1 MADNVKYKFI
11 QNVGDYFPSGYFS
24 EDFIDKVQKASGL
37 NADQMAELCK
47 PYVKLRGEYEKYKNY
62 ILNNNPRVK
71 DAIKHTHDFHTLL
84 LRILGYDT
92 TRPYQQFVT
101 INEDDHSVVPV
112 RHILTRGGNTTMLVM
127 EMQHLIK
134 TGEQEPAG
142 LFEQQYNVKDGELT
156 TPVTIRHQQYYAG
169 QWSELFSLPTDRETH
184 ISPAVI
190 NKAID
195 AIFLLPEKERPHFI
209 LMMAGNTMFLL
220 DSDKWNRG
228 SYLVFSMDELF
239 SQASI
244 AAFRKY
250 YALFHLLVCK
260 DTLAADSE
268 TVLMDQLVEES
279 YKSAYEVTKDLKE
292 GVILS
297 VETLANEALWYWK
310 RELDNPDSE
319 LKDNPLS
326 NIDYTDDT
334 FESEVKDD
342 CLTIIYRML
351 FIFYA
356 ESRDELDILPT
367 KDEVYRDGYSLDM
380 LRDLE
385 KVPMITDES
394 RNGYFF
400 HDSLNDLFWLLANGY
415 RQGQEANKSFSVRKI
430 DSPLFSNKRLHH
442 LANVKIRNV
451 EWQKIIRALS
461 LSNRDKQVGRI
472 SYANLGVNQL
482 GSVYESLLA
491 YRGFYAEQ
499 DYIEVH
505 KAGKPEEGTFLVPY
519 SRMDDFKANE
529 ILCDENGEPKILPQ
543 GTFVYRLN
551 GRDRQ
556 KSASY
561 YTPEVLTRST
571 VKYTLKSILDEVA
584 AGKRKAQDLLDLKI
598 LEPAMGAAAFQ
609 NEVINQLAEAY
620 LAYEQ
625 QQRHEDGK
633 QNWRIAPD
641 HYRDELQKVKAYI
654 ATHNVYG
661 VDLNPTAIELGKLS
675 LWLNVIHKDMETP
688 FFSNRLALG
697 NAVIGAWLKVYD
709 KKDILGIPGIKNK
722 KGKNGGLQPNEWWTK
737 APHKVHFNKVQFNNG
752 SIKSS
757 VKRSVN
763 EIYHFLLPDK
773 NMLALRSI
781 KDVFIPADATEEER
795 IKLKE
800 TRKAQIKGMK
810 DKLDD
815 WTAPI
820 SGEDFQILQRISA
833 KIDKRLFEYFTF
845 QWDIERLTNNKTDL
859 WGVAGQT
866 NIEFGSLAE
875 NYAEKE
881 RLNDTRYRHDNAYF
895 RLKNVLDYWCAL
907 WFWEFDDV
915 HQLPT
920 RREYWSDIEAM
931 LDIKDAEIDS
941 RTARALHT
949 YVEKDGQ
956 LGFFAQNHQNDLFAQ
971 SQLDNMV
978 HEEPHHDDDN
988 EENKEGK
995 NSSSDWQET
1004 EEISEIKTKSKQEI
1018 LSETK
1023 GVVRSFF
1030 DDSPRFQTVAK
1041 YAARYH
1047 FFHPMLEFIEV
1058 FWLRDGFDII
1068 CGNPPWIMLGFD
1080 ETGIISES
1088 YPEIAIRNVAA
1099 SDVTTKRQSLFNTNK
1114 NLLAV
1119 YKKEEIEVCASIAF
1133 TNAVSNYPLLVG
1145 QKANLYKCILT
1156 NCMDLAS
1163 EEGGYIGILCPES
1176 IYDDPKGQPLRR
1188 ELYKRLRYHFQYQ
1201 NELRLFAEVDHHTV
1215 YGDQLLGPRSSS
1227 PNFLSIHNLFHP
1239 STVDSCFVHSG
1250 DGLCLGKKDNKGNW
1264 NTKGHFDRIVHFTIK
1279 ELEVLS
1285 KIFENGKNCDCTKL
1299 VSIHSSSIM
1308 NVLRNFAA
1316 FNKTVA
1322 NISPEPI
1329 ITVAFDETGCLR
1341 KGYTKRE
1348 VIYPSKNQLVY
1359 VGPHVFVSNPVYKN
1373 PRKSCVL
1380 NSDYDSVNLMKI
1392 KENYLPRTCYTLQIP
1407 LAKIAELQK
1416 GFCIGNDSDGKPI
1429 YDEWLSYYKAGFR
1442 RMMGSDS
1449 ERSLSG
1455 AIIPANYVHIGSIKS
1470 IVFKNVWNL
1479 LEFVGICSSL
1489 PLDFK
1494 IKIMGVTDLHKDRIT
1509 TLPLGINNIYQK
1521 SLYCRT
1527 LMLNCLTKEYTDLW
1541 QSCWRPEYAQEQWS
1555 ISDPRLKPFTGLT
1568 EEWTWETPLRNYF
1581 ERRQALVEI
1590 DVLAAMALGLSLK
1603 DLELIYTIQFP
1614 VLQQNENDT
1623 WYDAKGNIVFTC
1635 SKGLN
1640 GVGCERKEWESIRG
1654 NLSEDGLTY
1663 EGTEATYIH
1672 TIDPK
1677 KSEMYGGEQTTYYA
1691 PYTKCDRIA
1700 DYRRAWAFFENRL

>member
-1 MADNVKYKFI
+1 MAENVKYKFI

-37 NADQMAELCK
+37 NSDQMTELCK

-62 ILNNNPRVK
+62 ILNTHPRVK

-84 LRILGYDT
+84 LNILGYDT
-92 TRPYQQFVT
+92 TCAYQQFIT

-112 RHILTRGGNTTMLVM
+112 RHILTRNGKTTMLVM

-134 TGEQEPAG
+134 TDEQEPAG
-142 LFEQQYNVKDGELT
+142 LFEQQYNVVEDGQT
-156 TPVTIRHQQYYAG
+156 SSVIIRHQQYYAG
-169 QWSELFSLPTDRETH
+169 QWSELFTLPKDEEAH

-195 AIFLLPEKERPHFI
+195 AIFLLPEEHRPHFI

-228 SYLVFSMDELF
+228 SYLEFSMDELF

-244 AAFRKY
+244 SAFRKY
-250 YALFHLLVCK
+250 YALFHLLICK

-268 TVLMDQLVEES
+268 SVLMDKLVEES

-310 RELDNPDSE
+310 KELTNPDTT
-319 LKDNPLS
+319 LKSNPLS
-326 NIDYTDDT
+326 SIDYTDDT
-334 FESEVKDD
+334 FEAEVKDD
-342 CLTIIYRML
+342 CLNIIYRLL

-367 KDEVYRDGYSLDM
+367 KDEVYKDGYSLEM

-385 KVPMITDES
+385 KAPMRTEES

-415 RQGQEANKSFSVRKI
+415 RQGQQDNKSFSVRKI
-430 DSPLFSNKRLHH
+430 DSPLFDNRRLHH
-442 LANVKIRNV
+442 LKDVKIRNI

-505 KAGKPEEGTFLVPY
+505 KVGKPEEGTFLVPY
-519 SRMDDFKANE
+519 SRMDDFEADE
-529 ILCDENGEPKILPQ
+529 ILCDEQGEPKILPQ

-584 AGKRKAQDLLDLKI
+584 EGKRKAQDLLDLKI

-620 LAYEQ
+620 LTYQQ
-625 QQRHEDGK
+625 QQRHEAGFK
-633 QNWRIAPD
+633 EWRIAPD

-709 KKDILGIPGIKNK
+709 KKDIIGLSVTV
-722 KGKNGGLQPNEWWTK
+722 KGKYKLLPNEWWTK
-737 APHKVHFNKVQFNNG
+737 APHKIHFNKVNFENG
-752 SIKSS
+752 KVKSA

-773 NMLALRSI
+773 NMLAVRSI

-795 IKLKE
+795 LKLKE

-810 DKLDD
+810 EMLDD

-820 SGEDFQILQRISA
+820 SSEEFQILQRISA
-833 KIDKRLFEYFTF
+833 KIDKRLLEYFTF

-859 WGVAGQT
+859 WGIYGQT
-866 NIEFGSLAE
+866 TLEFGSLAE

-881 RLNDTRYRHDNAYF
+881 RLNDTRYRHNNAYF
-895 RLKNVLDYWCAL
+895 ILKNVMDYWCAL
-907 WFWEFDDV
+907 WFWEFDDA
-915 HQLPT
+915 HELPT
-920 RREYWSDIEAM
+920 RREFWSDIEAI
-931 LDIKDAEIDS
+931 LQVKDEDLNA
-941 RTARALHT
+941 RTKRALQT

-956 LGFFAQNHQNDLFAQ
+956 LGFFGENHQNDLFAQ
-971 SQLDNMV
+971 AQYENMA
-978 HEEPHHDDDN
+978 HEDPHHDEDTDLEDN
-988 EENKEGK
+988 DEVSELKTQSK
-995 NSSSDWQET
+995 
-1004 EEISEIKTKSKQEI
+1004 EEILGDTQG
-1018 LSETK
+1018 T
-1023 GVVRSFF
+1023 VRTFF
-1030 DDSPRFQTVAK
+1030 DDSMRFKTVKK
-1041 YAARYH
+1041 YADRYH

-1068 CGNPPWIMLGFD
+1068 CGNPPWIKLEFN
-1080 ETGIISES
+1080 EANIISDKS
-1088 YPEIAIRNVAA
+1088 PEVAIRKVSAPDVRQRINDFLGNPAMRDLYTSEQYENVG
-1099 SDVTTKRQSLFNTNK
+1099 ST
-1114 NLLAV
+1114 
-1119 YKKEEIEVCASIAF
+1119 AF
-1133 TNAVSNYPLLVG
+1133 LNAYCNYPLLVG
-1145 QKANLYKCILT
+1145 QQTNLYKCVLENT
-1156 NCMDLAS
+1156 MDLAS
-1163 EEGGYIGILCPES
+1163 EERGFIGLLTPES

-1188 ELYKRLRYHFQYQ
+1188 ELYKRLRYHFQYV
-1201 NELRLFAEVDHHTV
+1201 NTLKLFSEILHWVT
-1215 YGDQLLGPRSSS
+1215 YGSNILGGKKATPS
-1227 PNFLSIHNLFHP
+1227 FYSINNLYHP
-1239 STVDSCFVHSG
+1239 STIDGCFVHNG
-1250 DGLCLGKKDNKGNW
+1250 EGQCGGLKTIDGNW
-1264 NTKGHFDRIVHFTIK
+1264 NTKSHKDRVILYDASK
-1279 ELEVLS
+1279 LELLS
-1285 KIFENGKNCDCTKL
+1285 KIFEDGSTADSAKL
-1299 VSIHSSSIM
+1299 VNIHSTE
-1308 NVLRNFAA
+1308 VLKVLEKIEA
-1316 FNKTVA
+1316 FNSHVRDFTH
-1322 NISPEPI
+1322 I
-1329 ITVAFDETGCLR
+1329 ITVCFDETGAPNA
-1341 KGYTKRE
+1341 GIIKRDTH
-1348 VIYPSKNQLVY
+1348 YPNVDEYDMVY
-1359 VGPHVFVSNPVYKN
+1359 NGPHIYVANPFCKN
-1373 PRKSCVL
+1373 PRRECTVANRDYDTLDL
-1380 NSDYDSVNLMKI
+1380 NSIDADFMSRSNYRRLISINDFKSYVRGFSLGQKDGKQIFDNYLDNYKVGFRNMMSQSGERTLICAVSFLNRTYTVDIAALCASIVMDFYMKTIGSDNLM
-1392 KENYLPRTCYTLQIP
+1392 P
-1407 LAKIAELQK
+1407 
-1416 GFCIGNDSDGKPI
+1416 S
-1429 YDEWLSYYKAGFR
+1429 
-1442 RMMGSDS
+1442 RMQS
-1449 ERSLSG
+1449 
-1455 AIIPANYVHIGSIKS
+1455 
-1470 IVFKNVWNL
+1470 F
-1479 LEFVGICSSL
+1479 
-1489 PLDFK
+1489 
-1494 IKIMGVTDLHKDRIT
+1494 
-1509 TLPLGINNIYQK
+1509 PLGVAEKYQ
-1521 SLYCRT
+1521 SAMYSRT
-1527 LMLNCLTKEYTDLW
+1527 LLLNCLTVHYADLW
-1541 QSCWRPEYAQEQWS
+1541 QSCWRPEYAQEEWS
-1555 ISDPRLKPFTGLT
+1555 LSDPRLKPFTGLT
-1568 EEWTWETPLRNYF
+1568 EEWTWDTPLRNYF

-1640 GVGCERKEWESIRG
+1640 GVGCERKELESIRG
-1654 NLSEDGLTY
+1654 NLSEDSMTY

-1677 KSEMYGGEQTTYYA
+1677 KSEMYGGEQVTYYA

>member
-1 MADNVKYKFI
+1 MAENVKYKFI

-37 NADQMAELCK
+37 NSDQMTELCK

-62 ILNNNPRVK
+62 ILNTHPRVK
-71 DAIKHTHDFHTLL
+71 DAIKHTHDFHTQLL
-84 LRILGYDT
+84 NILGYDT
-92 TRPYQQFVT
+92 TCAYQQFIT
-101 INEDDHSVVPV
+101 INEVDHSVVPV
-112 RHILTRGGNTTMLVM
+112 RHILTRNGKTTMLVM

-134 TGEQEPAG
+134 TDEQEPAG
-142 LFEQQYNVKDGELT
+142 LFEQQYNVVEDGQT
-156 TPVTIRHQQYYAG
+156 SSVIIRHQQYYAG
-169 QWSELFSLPTDRETH
+169 QWSELFTLPKDEEAH

-195 AIFLLPEKERPHFI
+195 AIFLLPEEHRPHFI
-209 LMMAGNTMFLL
+209 LMMAGNMMFLL

-228 SYLVFSMDELF
+228 SYLEFSMDELF

-244 AAFRKY
+244 SAFRKY
-250 YALFHLLVCK
+250 YALFHLLICK

-268 TVLMDQLVEES
+268 SVLMDKLVEES

-310 RELDNPDSE
+310 KELTNPDTT
-319 LKDNPLS
+319 LKSNPLS
-326 NIDYTDDT
+326 SIDYTDDT
-334 FESEVKDD
+334 FEAEVKDD
-342 CLTIIYRML
+342 CLNIIYRLL

-367 KDEVYRDGYSLDM
+367 KDEVYKDGYSLEM

-385 KVPMITDES
+385 KAPMRTEES

-400 HDSLNDLFWLLANGY
+400 NDSLNDLFWLLANGY
-415 RQGQEANKSFSVRKI
+415 RQGQQDNKSFSVRKI
-430 DSPLFSNKRLHH
+430 DSPLFDNRRLHH
-442 LANVKIRNV
+442 LKDVKIRNI

-505 KAGKPEEGTFLVPY
+505 KVGKPEEGTFLVPY
-519 SRMDDFKANE
+519 SRMDDFEADE
-529 ILCDENGEPKILPQ
+529 ILCDEQGEPKILPQ

-584 AGKRKAQDLLDLKI
+584 EGKRKAQDLLDLKI

-620 LAYEQ
+620 LTYQQ
-625 QQRHEDGK
+625 QQRHKAGFKE
-633 QNWRIAPD
+633 WRIAPD

-709 KKDILGIPGIKNK
+709 KKDIIGLSVTV
-722 KGKNGGLQPNEWWTK
+722 KGKYKLLPNEWWTK
-737 APHKVHFNKVQFNNG
+737 APHKIHFNKVNFENG
-752 SIKSS
+752 KVKSA

-773 NMLALRSI
+773 NMLAVRSI

-795 IKLKE
+795 LKLKE

-810 DKLDD
+810 EMLDD

-820 SGEDFQILQRISA
+820 SSEEFQILQRISA
-833 KIDKRLFEYFTF
+833 KIDKRLLEYFTF

-859 WGVAGQT
+859 WGIYGQT
-866 NIEFGSLAE
+866 TLEFGSLAE

-881 RLNDTRYRHDNAYF
+881 RLNDTRYRHNNEYF
-895 RLKNVLDYWCAL
+895 ILKNVMDYWCAL
-907 WFWEFDDV
+907 WFWEFDDA
-915 HQLPT
+915 HELPT
-920 RREYWSDIEAM
+920 RREFWSDIEAI
-931 LDIKDAEIDS
+931 LQVKDEDLNA
-941 RTARALHT
+941 RTKRALQT

-956 LGFFAQNHQNDLFAQ
+956 LGFFGENHQNDLFAQ
-971 SQLDNMV
+971 AQYENMA
-978 HEEPHHDDDN
+978 HEDPHHDEDTDLEDN
-988 EENKEGK
+988 DEVSELKTQSK
-995 NSSSDWQET
+995 
-1004 EEISEIKTKSKQEI
+1004 EEILGDTQG
-1018 LSETK
+1018 T
-1023 GVVRSFF
+1023 VRTFF
-1030 DDSPRFQTVAK
+1030 DDSMRFKTVKK
-1041 YAARYH
+1041 YADRYH

-1068 CGNPPWIMLGFD
+1068 CGNPPWIKLEFN
-1080 ETGIISES
+1080 EANIISDK
-1088 YPEIAIRNVAA
+1088 YPEVAIRKVSAPDVRQRINDFLGNPAMRDLYTSEQYENVG
-1099 SDVTTKRQSLFNTNK
+1099 ST
-1114 NLLAV
+1114 
-1119 YKKEEIEVCASIAF
+1119 AF
-1133 TNAVSNYPLLVG
+1133 LNAYCNYPLLVG
-1145 QKANLYKCILT
+1145 QQTNLYKCVLENT
-1156 NCMDLAS
+1156 MDLAS
-1163 EEGGYIGILCPES
+1163 EERGFIGLLTPES

-1215 YGDQLLGPRSSS
+1215 YGDQLLGPRRSSS
-1227 PNFLSIHNLFHP
+1227 PRFASLSNLFHP
-1239 STVDSCFVHSG
+1239 NTVDACFAHDG
-1250 DGLCLGKKDNKGNW
+1250 HGLCGGIKDENGNW
-1264 NTKGHFDRIVHFTIK
+1264 NTAAHKDRIVEITDK
-1279 ELEVLS
+1279 ELQVLS
-1285 KIFENGKNCDCTKL
+1285 DTFEDGTTGDCAKLVNLHNVEMVSIFENLSANPTHFKDYNTYFIISRGFEETSAVKEGIIRRDTCNVETDKL
-1299 VSIHSSSIM
+1299 V
-1308 NVLRNFAA
+1308 
-1316 FNKTVA
+1316 
-1322 NISPEPI
+1322 IS
-1329 ITVAFDETGCLR
+1329 
-1341 KGYTKRE
+1341 
-1348 VIYPSKNQLVY
+1348 
-1359 VGPHVFVSNPVYKN
+1359 GPHFYLANPINKN
-1373 PRKSCVL
+1373 PRKNCKL
-1380 NSDYDSVNLMKI
+1380 NSDYDSINLNEI
-1392 KENYLPRTCYTLQIP
+1392 AENYLPRTNYVPCM
-1407 LAKIAELQK
+1407 ELSKYSSLLK
-1416 GFCIGNDSDGKPI
+1416 GFPI
-1429 YDEWLSYYKAGFR
+1429 NKNNGEKTTYDNWISYYKAAMR
-1442 RMMGSDS
+1442 RMTGGGGG
-1449 ERSLSG
+1449 ERTVAGTILPPKVAHLDTVTSV
-1455 AIIPANYVHIGSIKS
+1455 I
-1470 IVFKNVWNL
+1470 FKDNRLL
-1479 LEFVGICSSL
+1479 LEFVSLTESIVVDFIVKSSKTNDIR
-1489 PLDFK
+1489 PANMQSF
-1494 IKIMGVTDLHKDRIT
+1494 
-1509 TLPLGINNIYQK
+1509 PLGISDEYYNA
-1521 SLYCRT
+1521 LFTRT
-1527 LMLNCLTKEYTDLW
+1527 LLLNCLTVHYADLW

-1568 EEWTWETPLRNYF
+1568 EEWTWDTPLRNYF

-1654 NLSEDGLTY
+1654 NLSEDSMTY

-1677 KSEMYGGEQTTYYA
+1677 KSEMYGGEQVTYYA

>member
-1 MADNVKYKFI
+1 MAENVKYKFI

-37 NADQMAELCK
+37 NSDQMTELCK

-62 ILNNNPRVK
+62 ILNTHPRVK

-84 LRILGYDT
+84 LNILGYDT
-92 TRPYQQFVT
+92 TCAYQQFIT

-112 RHILTRGGNTTMLVM
+112 RHILTRNGKTTMLVM

-134 TGEQEPAG
+134 TDEQEPAG
-142 LFEQQYNVKDGELT
+142 LFEQQYNVVEDGQT
-156 TPVTIRHQQYYAG
+156 SSVIIRHQQYYAG
-169 QWSELFSLPTDRETH
+169 QWSELFTLPKDEEAH

-195 AIFLLPEKERPHFI
+195 AIFLLPEEHRPHFI

-228 SYLVFSMDELF
+228 SYLEFSMDELF

-244 AAFRKY
+244 SAFRKY
-250 YALFHLLVCK
+250 YALFHLLICK

-268 TVLMDQLVEES
+268 SVLMDKLVEES

-310 RELDNPDSE
+310 KELTNPDTTLNS
-319 LKDNPLS
+319 NPLS
-326 NIDYTDDT
+326 SIDYTDDT
-334 FESEVKDD
+334 FEAEVKDD
-342 CLTIIYRML
+342 CLNIIYRLL

-367 KDEVYRDGYSLDM
+367 KDEVYKDGYSLEM

-385 KVPMITDES
+385 KAPMRTEES

-400 HDSLNDLFWLLANGY
+400 NDSLNDLFWLLANGY
-415 RQGQEANKSFSVRKI
+415 RQGQQDNKSFSVRKI
-430 DSPLFSNKRLHH
+430 DSPLFDNRRLHH
-442 LANVKIRNV
+442 LKDVKIRNI

-505 KAGKPEEGTFLVPY
+505 KVGKPEEGTFLVPY
-519 SRMDDFKANE
+519 SRMDDFEADE
-529 ILCDENGEPKILPQ
+529 ILCDEQGEPKILPQ

-584 AGKRKAQDLLDLKI
+584 EGKRKAQDLLDLKI

-620 LAYEQ
+620 LTYQQ
-625 QQRHEDGK
+625 QQRHEAGFK
-633 QNWRIAPD
+633 EWRIAPD

-709 KKDILGIPGIKNK
+709 KKDIIGHSVTV
-722 KGKNGGLQPNEWWTK
+722 KGKYKLLPNEWWTK
-737 APHKVHFNKVQFNNG
+737 APHKIHFNKVNFENG
-752 SIKSS
+752 KVKSA

-773 NMLALRSI
+773 NMLAVRSI

-795 IKLKE
+795 LKQKE

-810 DKLDD
+810 EMLDD

-820 SGEDFQILQRISA
+820 SSEEFQILQRISA
-833 KIDKRLFEYFTF
+833 KIDKRLLEYFTF

-859 WGVAGQT
+859 WGIYGQT
-866 NIEFGSLAE
+866 TLEFGSLAE

-881 RLNDTRYRHDNAYF
+881 RLNDTRYRHNNAYF
-895 RLKNVLDYWCAL
+895 ILKNVMDYWCAL
-907 WFWEFDDV
+907 WFWEFDDA
-915 HQLPT
+915 HELPT
-920 RREYWSDIEAM
+920 RREFWSDIETI
-931 LDIKDAEIDS
+931 LQVKDEDLNA
-941 RTARALHT
+941 RTKRALQI

-956 LGFFAQNHQNDLFAQ
+956 LGFFGENHQNDLFAQ
-971 SQLDNMV
+971 AQYENMA
-978 HEEPHHDDDN
+978 HEDPHHDEDTDLEDN
-988 EENKEGK
+988 DEVSELKTQSK
-995 NSSSDWQET
+995 
-1004 EEISEIKTKSKQEI
+1004 EEILGDTQG
-1018 LSETK
+1018 T
-1023 GVVRSFF
+1023 VRTFF
-1030 DDSPRFQTVAK
+1030 DDSMRFKTVKK
-1041 YAARYH
+1041 YADRYH

-1068 CGNPPWIMLGFD
+1068 CGNPPWIKLSFN
-1080 ETGIISES
+1080 ETNIISDKF
-1088 YPEIAIRNVAA
+1088 PEVVIRKVSAPVVRQRIDDFLNNAEMNALYTSEQNEIMGSSAFMGAI
-1099 SDVTTKRQSLFNTNK
+1099 
-1114 NLLAV
+1114 
-1119 YKKEEIEVCASIAF
+1119 C
-1133 TNAVSNYPLLVG
+1133 NYPLLIG
-1145 QKANLYKCILT
+1145 QKTNLYKCILT

-1163 EEGGYIGILCPES
+1163 DSNGYIGILCPEG
-1176 IYDDPKGQPLRR
+1176 IYDDVNGQPLRR
-1188 ELYKRLRYHFQYQ
+1188 ELYKRLRYHFQYE
-1201 NELRLFAEVDHHTV
+1201 NEL
-1215 YGDQLLGPRSSS
+1215 
-1227 PNFLSIHNLFHP
+1227 NLFTGTNDHGRMRFGENILGSKSSTITFVNINNVYHP
-1239 STVDSCFVHSG
+1239 STIDESFIHDG
-1250 DGLCLGKKDNKGNW
+1250 HGLCGGLKNKNGKW
-1264 NTKGHFDRIVHFTIK
+1264 NTAGHHDRIVDYTDK
-1279 ELEVLS
+1279 EIALLS
-1285 KIFENGKNCDCTKL
+1285 RTFEGGLTLDCAKL
-1299 VSIHSSSIM
+1299 VSIHTQEVLSVLSKIQDYPTHVENTDSIITTCFDESGAQKKGITIRKNFVP
-1308 NVLRNFAA
+1308 NVHNYEMIYSGPHFH
-1316 FNKTVA
+1316 VA
-1322 NISPEPI
+1322 NP
-1329 ITVAFDETGCLR
+1329 F
-1341 KGYTKRE
+1341 
-1348 VIYPSKNQLVY
+1348 
-1359 VGPHVFVSNPVYKN
+1359 YKTPWLN
-1373 PRKSCVL
+1373 CSS
-1380 NSDYDSVNLMKI
+1380 NSDYDTLNIVKLAKD
-1392 KENYLPRTCYTLQIP
+1392 YVPRTNYAPAMDRNKYIHLI
-1407 LAKIAELQK
+1407 K
-1416 GFCIGNDSDGKPI
+1416 GFPQKTIEGETSENWMD
-1429 YDEWLSYYKAGFR
+1429 YYKVGFR
-1442 RMMGSDS
+1442 RMIGPSS
-1449 ERSLSG
+1449 ERTLICAVLQRKTAHINTVISAAFRSG
-1455 AIIPANYVHIGSIKS
+1455 YDCVDMAA
-1470 IVFKNVWNL
+1470 L
-1479 LEFVGICSSL
+1479 CSSL
-1489 PLDFK
+1489 ALDFYMK
-1494 IKIMGVTDLHKDRIT
+1494 LIGGSDLYGSHIKTFPIHVNKK
-1509 TLPLGINNIYQK
+1509 YQPAMY
-1521 SLYCRT
+1521 SRT
-1527 LMLNCLTKEYTDLW
+1527 LLLNCLTVHYADLW
-1541 QSCWRPEYAQEQWS
+1541 QSCWRPEYAQEEWS
-1555 ISDPRLKPFTGLT
+1555 LSDPRLKPFTGLT
-1568 EEWTWETPLRNYF
+1568 EEWTWDTPLRNYF

-1640 GVGCERKEWESIRG
+1640 GVGCERKEWEAIRG
-1654 NLSEDGLTY
+1654 SLSEDGMTY
-1663 EGTEATYIH
+1663 EGTAPTYVH

-1677 KSEMYGGEQTTYYA
+1677 KSEMYGGEEVTYYA
-1691 PYTKCDRIA
+1691 PYNKCDRIA